1 MIIGFISVWSATFV
15 RSSLVFGIDLF
26 LFIETFLIL
35 LLGVLL
41 GLIGVHEFIIK
52 NTSIIA
58 DFINVIL
65 SDSFLMAQ
73 QLLQQLLLIKQLNRN
88 GIFFL
93 VVFAVRFD

>member
-1 MIIGFISVWSATFV
+1 MWSATFV
-15 RSSLVFGIDLF
+15 RSSLVFGVDLF

-41 GLIGVHEFIIK
+41 GLISVHEFIIK

-93 VVFAVRFD
+93 VVLPIRFD